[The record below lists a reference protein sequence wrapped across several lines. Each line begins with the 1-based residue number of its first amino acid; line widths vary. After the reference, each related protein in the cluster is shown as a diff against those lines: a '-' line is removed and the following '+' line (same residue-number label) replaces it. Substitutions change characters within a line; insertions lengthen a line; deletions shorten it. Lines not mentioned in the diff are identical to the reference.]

1 MVWMAGA
8 IDVAGNL
15 EERHWAG
22 FPKMTKA
29 MFDKWG
35 CKTVGEPAPCQDPD
49 SEYGRGFPEW
59 NVWGDVPAVDYIFR
73 TTDFP
78 IYLAPLDLADQLPEA
93 HKLEFL
99 DVVGEEALCYEV
111 SRRLHRTRLAPH
123 ARRAYVWPPET
134 F

>member
-73 TTDFP
+73 TTSPSTSRPSTSP
-78 IYLAPLDLADQLPEA
+78 ISSL
-93 HKLEFL
+93 
-99 DVVGEEALCYEV
+99 
-111 SRRLHRTRLAPH
+111 SRASS
-123 ARRAYVWPPET
+123 
-134 F
+134 